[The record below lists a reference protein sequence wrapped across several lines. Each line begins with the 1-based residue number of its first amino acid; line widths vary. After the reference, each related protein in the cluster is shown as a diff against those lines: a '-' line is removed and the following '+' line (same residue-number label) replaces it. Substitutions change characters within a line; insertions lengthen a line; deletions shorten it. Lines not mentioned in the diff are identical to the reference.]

1 MAHKAPVPS
10 ALVLPPPA
18 DAELFWVTCSSVLVP
33 VLAGYFLPPGFCCV
47 HPVHSLSAFSVST
60 NSWSPFALGHRVFPV
75 DSKRVRTK
83 QRPPFS
89 LGTNKNKP
97 FQYFSP
103 LTP

>member
-47 HPVHSLSAFSVST
+47 HPVHSLRFLSAPT
-60 NSWSPFALGHRVFPV
+60 PGAPLLLGIGCFLLI
-75 DSKRVRTK
+75 
-83 QRPPFS
+83 QRGSELSSIPPF
-89 LGTNKNKP
+89 LLVLIRTNP
-97 FQYFSP
+97 FSIFP
-103 LTP
+103 H